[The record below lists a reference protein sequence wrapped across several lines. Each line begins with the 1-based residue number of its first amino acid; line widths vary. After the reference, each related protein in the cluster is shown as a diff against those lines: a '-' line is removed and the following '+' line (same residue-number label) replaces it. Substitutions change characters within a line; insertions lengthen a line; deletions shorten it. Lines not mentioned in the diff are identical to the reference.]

1 MDISELN
8 YLVSCLKALF
18 FVFFFFFHISSFP
31 RKVSWA
37 PLTQPIW
44 NRGTCII
51 DHYFISHPELRQIP
65 PQKIYSSSANHV
77 LSYLY
82 PDFQSLLITAVF
94 PTIYILRASNSG
106 SLTIFFNGRK
116 IRLGT
121 CLANLFFFF
130 LYIFSHLL
138 PIKHS
143 IITLSIYT

>member
-18 FVFFFFFHISSFP
+18 FCVFFFHISSLL

-51 DHYFISHPELRQIP
+51 DHYFISHPELRQIL

-121 CLANLFFFF
+121 CLANLFLIHFFPF
-130 LYIFSHLL
+130 TTNKAFYYYFINIYI
-138 PIKHS
+138 I
-143 IITLSIYT
+143 

>member
-18 FVFFFFFHISSFP
+18 FCGFFFHISSFP
-31 RKVSWA
+31 RKVSWV

-116 IRLGT
+116 IKLGT
-121 CLANLFFFF
+121 CLANLFFHTFF
-130 LYIFSHLL
+130 SYLL